1 MKMQILTR
9 WSAAA
14 ICLLALAACGGG
26 GGDVPATPAVAGPPT
41 PVVPAAVTSFALA
54 AGYQARIVSGATD
67 NFIISGSCAGT
78 TRQSASAASA
88 SSFEGTA
95 GFSAV
100 QVSDTTL
107 TNCLPASAIV
117 NGNAYYNAGYVPI
130 GLAVAGGDYA
140 VLASGLANLP
150 SAAKV
155 GDSGVLATLN
165 TFRDSSKAT
174 PTGQRVIS
182 YLIEADTG
190 TTAILN
196 LVIRSY
202 NTSQQLMVT
211 EESRLRMTQSGA
223 LTMVSIDVQFS
234 TSSTVRLLLT
244 RTP

>member
-1 MKMQILTR
+1 MKKQIFKR
-9 WSAAA
+9 WSTVSV
-14 ICLLALAACGGG
+14 CLLVLAACGGG
-26 GGDVPATPAVAGPPT
+26 GGDVPATPAVAGPPA

-54 AGYQARIVSGATD
+54 AGYQARIASGAVD
-67 NFIISGSCAGT
+67 NYVISGSCAGT
-78 TRQSASAASA
+78 SRQSASTASA

-107 TNCLPASAIV
+107 TNCSPATATVTGSAH
-117 NGNAYYNAGYVPI
+117 YNAGYVPI

-140 VLASGLANLP
+140 VLASGLASLP

-155 GDSGVLATLN
+155 GDTGVLATLN

-182 YLIEADTG
+182 YVIEADTG

-196 LVIRSY
+196 LVTRSY

-211 EESRLRMTQSGA
+211 EESRLRMTQSGT